1 MGCVSGIVSK
11 PIFAMGAPHNT
22 CFGNDLADTAVCD
35 YLCFME
41 KIFRPS
47 PKSFKNTFCV
57 FHEVL
62 PDRIAGMPV
71 QYDSQSGSK
80 YFYTKEGMY
89 RLSNHWGRLANS
101 KWRLEAMEPATDSKF
116 KIGFAAWNEF
126 YPDNAEEELYY
137 LEANYDKRTVNYQHR
152 NNPNFDSKAILRTS
166 FDTAKRIKQI
176 RNLFELTS
184 WAKYFDYED
193 IDELRKGII
202 DELIFT
208 NKTLEEIKRE
218 FV

>member
-1 MGCVSGIVSK
+1 MALKTNDVWVDFGI
-11 PIFAMGAPHNT
+11 
-22 CFGNDLADTAVCD
+22 DLVDKAVCG

-41 KIFRPS
+41 KVFRPS

-62 PDRIAGMPV
+62 PDRIEGMLV
-71 QYDSQSGSK
+71 QYDSKSGSK
-80 YFYTKEGMY
+80 YYYTKDGMY

-101 KWRLEAMEPATDSKF
+101 KWRLEPMEPETESKL

-137 LEANYDKRTVNYQHR
+137 LEANYEKRTVNYQHR
-152 NNPNFDSKAILRTS
+152 KNPNYDSKAILRTS

-184 WAKYFDYED
+184 WAKYFDYDD
-193 IDELRKGII
+193 IDELRKEII
-202 DELIFT
+202 EELIFT
-208 NKTLEEIKRE
+208 DKTLEEIKRE